1 MMMDSKF
8 LPFEYVL
15 ESLKTNADSA
25 AVLRN
30 KLGE

>member
-8 LPFEYVL
+8 LPFEYAS
-15 ESLKTNADSA
+15 ESLKRNVDNA

-30 KLGE
+30 KRGE